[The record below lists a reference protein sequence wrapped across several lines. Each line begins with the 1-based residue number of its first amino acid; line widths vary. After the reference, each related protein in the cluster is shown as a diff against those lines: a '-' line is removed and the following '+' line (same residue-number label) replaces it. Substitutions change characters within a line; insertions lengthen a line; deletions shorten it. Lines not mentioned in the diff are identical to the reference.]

1 MFSSTP
7 GLSPLEVIRSLIC
20 ANHKYL
26 QTLSSVSW
34 MAKLPHLGTAALG
47 VAVGPNMQ
55 GIMAVISAA
64 LGLWLEQRPA
74 VVTGDQSDS
83 SQSRI

>member
-1 MFSSTP
+1 
-7 GLSPLEVIRSLIC
+7 
-20 ANHKYL
+20 
-26 QTLSSVSW
+26 